1 MALGQCMP
9 ERPIARDDSV
19 IEHQPPLELSREPR
33 VSTLDTL
40 DTPGAPEAPDAL
52 DDGDAGDDESHDPY
66 QPL

>member
-1 MALGQCMP
+1 MP

-33 VSTLDTL
+33 VSTPD
-40 DTPGAPEAPDAL
+40 APDAP
-52 DDGDAGDDESHDPY
+52 DARDARDAGDDESHDPY